1 MKETGRRLEKVFSG
15 EFVEKQLTNID
26 KMPCFLFEHQKLKHM
41 TYIVNLMRADSP
53 SVDLPLWEV
62 GKAVAL
68 HVPVVKTKF
77 PETLL
82 G

>member
-53 SVDLPLWEV
+53 P
-62 GKAVAL
+62 G
-68 HVPVVKTKF
+68 
-77 PETLL
+77 
-82 G
+82 